1 MLSLEDVA
9 NVALRVPAV
18 VLLDLLYRWDV
29 EELSHPPYNPSSLQS
44 YLLYNLYYLA
54 HVVCAVLGI
63 LPLRHLLN
71 IYLYLLTSLLL
82 YVTHQTVR
90 DYVRQEMRTVY
101 EDQTSVTRSVST
113 LTGLVMVCT
122 LCSLLMRTRQAW
134 LFSAPILPLLARL
147 TGLPLRS
154 LPLFNAVSTGATLLV
169 MCYVAL
175 SGFRPLCRL
184 FTKAYEEVTQEMELY
199 RLVALGMALWTQ
211 LAVPAIFLVF
221 WVVLYLLHIYSAMS
235 SKSSILEQQ
244 GAIFILL
251 NSVSE
256 CCGTPYCLLG
266 LTSTVSYLAL
276 GMLNLCKFY
285 LMGYAAFQNG
295 NAMHRGVTEG
305 VTLMLLSLQ
314 TGLLEMQVLQR
325 TFLLSIIL
333 FIVVTSTLQ
342 SMIEIADPIVLA
354 LAATGNRSVWKHV
367 RGLSLCLFL
376 LVFPTFMAYKIAY
389 FFHMDFWLLIL
400 VSSCLLTS
408 LQVLGALFIYALF
421 MVELFLDSRV
431 ERMDEIIY
439 GVNAVSRVL
448 EFLVALCVVAYGT
461 WESIFG
467 EWSWMG
473 VSVIIVHSY
482 FNVWLRAQSGWKSF
496 LLRREAAKKIS
507 HLPRATEEELRA
519 HNDVCSIC
527 FQEMSFAVITTCG
540 HYFHADCLKKWLYVQ
555 DTCPLC
561 HQLVRAIAR
570 GDEEEEFEEPD
581 SDEGGAG
588 GRGGIHTGDG
598 GLGIQGE
605 NLEEPQAGNYGVER
619 GTFVGEH
626 GHGIEETT
634 GRSHPELQQE
644 RENVP
649 YREVFGVLLEERKDI
664 LYWRLEEDHYREE
677 QQEEVLFM
685 EKQEDEVLCV
695 EKQEDEVLCVEKQ
708 EDEVLCVEKQEDEVL
723 CVEKQEDEVLC
734 VEKQEDEVLCFEKQE
749 DEVLHREEDKQE
761 ASWCQ
766 GDVLHREEQK
776 KGHTRRK
783 EQIKENFLS
792 SEKEKTIFREQ
803 QEVVLSRKAVRVLLG
818 KEGVVDYREEHKG
831 EVPCREETKV
841 LCKEVPFRKT
851 GQVLY
856 SGLEGVPCREIQKEE
871 VPGGKEKVF
880 YSKGEEVE
888 PCRNAIQVLYRKLE
902 EVPCREI
909 QKEEVPGG
917 KEKVFYSKGEE
928 VEPCR
933 KAVQVNL
940 GVKGV
945 VHYSEEQEDEVP
957 CREETKV
964 LCKEDWDL
972 IPLRKEAQVLYSELE
987 EVPCREMQKEE
998 VPGGKEKVFYSK
1010 LEEVEPCRNAVQVLY
1025 RKLEEV
1031 PYREEF
1037 PCRKDEEGVVPCR
1050 KPAQLLYR
1058 EVDEGAG
1065 GDPYKE
1071 EQEVVPFMEVVQ
1083 DLYMEAGDMAELNP
1097 YRKETILY
1105 REVEEVQVNEEQE
1118 VVPFLEVTQVLYKEA
1133 EEVSEENTYREQ
1145 KEGGVLY
1152 GEGT

>member
-1 MLSLEDVA
+1 MIGEGWHRAEYRPPTMPSLEDVA

-29 EELSHPPYNPSSLQS
+29 EEFSHPPYNPSSLQS

-82 YVTHQTVR
+82 YATHQTVR
-90 DYVRQEMRTVY
+90 DYVRQEMGTMY
-101 EDQTSVTRSVST
+101 EDQTSLTRSVST

-154 LPLFNAVSTGATLLV
+154 LPLLNAVSTGATLLV

-184 FTKAYEEVTQEMELY
+184 FTKAYEQVTQEMELY

-221 WVVLYLLHIYSAMS
+221 WVVLYLLHIYSALS

-408 LQVLGALFIYALF
+408 LQVLGTLFIYALF
-421 MVELFLDSRV
+421 MMELFLDSRV

-527 FQEMSFAVITTCG
+527 FQEMSIAVITTCG
-540 HYFHADCLKKWLYVQ
+540 HYFHGDCLKKWLYVQ

-570 GDEEEEFEEPD
+570 DDEEEEFEEPD
-581 SDEGGAG
+581 SDERGDGGQ
-588 GRGGIHTGDG
+588 GGIHTGEG
-598 GLGIQGE
+598 GMGLQGE

-619 GTFVGEH
+619 RTFVGEN

-634 GRSHPELQQE
+634 RRSHLEIQQE

-649 YREVFGVLLEERKDI
+649 YGEVLGVLLEERKDI
-664 LYWRLEEDHYREE
+664 LYWQLEEDHYREE
-677 QQEEVLFM
+677 QEEEVLCM

-695 EKQEDEVLCVEKQ
+695 EKQEDEV
-708 EDEVLCVEKQEDEVL
+708 
-723 CVEKQEDEVLC
+723 
-734 VEKQEDEVLCFEKQE
+734 FY
-749 DEVLHREEDKQE
+749 REEDKQE
-761 ASWCQ
+761 ASWGQ

-776 KGHTRRK
+776 KGHTCKK

-792 SEKEKTIFREQ
+792 SEKEKTIFREH
-803 QEVVLSRKAVRVLLG
+803 QEVALSRKAAHVLLR
-818 KEGVVDYREEHKG
+818 KEGAVDYREEHKG
-831 EVPCREETKV
+831 EVPCREEKKV
-841 LCKEVPFRKT
+841 LCKEGQDVVPFRKT

-856 SGLEGVPCREIQKEE
+856 SGLEGVPCRLIQKEK
-871 VPGGKEKVF
+871 VPGGK
-880 YSKGEEVE
+880 EVE
-888 PCRNAIQVLYRKLE
+888 PCRNTAQVLYKKME
-902 EVPCREI
+902 EVPCREM
-909 QKEEVPGG
+909 QKDEVPGE
-917 KEKVFYSKGEE
+917 KDKVFCSEGEE

-940 GVKGV
+940 RVKGV
-945 VHYSEEQEDEVP
+945 VHYMEEQKDEVP

-972 IPLRKEAQVLYSELE
+972 VPLRKPAQVLYSELE
-987 EVPCREMQKEE
+987 EVTCREKQKEE
-998 VPGGKEKVFYSK
+998 VPGGKEKVVYSK
-1010 LEEVEPCRNAVQVLY
+1010 GEEVEPCRNAVQVLY

-1037 PCRKDEEGVVPCR
+1037 PCRKDQVLYREEGVVPCR
-1050 KPAQLLYR
+1050 EPAQFPYR
-1058 EVDEGAG
+1058 EVEEGAG
-1065 GDPYKE
+1065 GDPYKV
-1071 EQEVVPFMEVVQ
+1071 EQEVVPFLEAVQ

-1097 YRKETILY
+1097 YRKEQILY
-1105 REVEEVQVNEEQE
+1105 REVEKVQENKEQE
-1118 VVPFLEVTQVLYKEA
+1118 VVPFREVTHVLYKEA
-1133 EEVSEENTYREQ
+1133 EEVAEENTYREQ